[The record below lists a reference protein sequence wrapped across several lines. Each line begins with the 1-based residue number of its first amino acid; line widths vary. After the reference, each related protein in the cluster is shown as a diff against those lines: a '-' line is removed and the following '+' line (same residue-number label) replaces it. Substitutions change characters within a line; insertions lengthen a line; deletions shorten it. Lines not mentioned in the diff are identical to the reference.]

1 MFKPLQLVKIARAG
15 WRLVKD
21 PNRLDE
27 VIAIADDLGNSPAFD
42 DILRHI
48 RTQPGGAEA
57 VRDRPRI
64 RVDLPRLRAMPA
76 GSFGRE
82 VAAFMDARKLDPSAL
97 PHRPSPDDASW
108 LRAHLYETHDI
119 WHVATGFD
127 TDVPG
132 EVGLQAFYMAQ
143 FPARL
148 APILLAIVFT
158 NTFLYKFDERDA
170 RMSELVRGWQLGKQ
184 AAPLLGVR
192 WDQLW
197 NVPLADVRA
206 RLGLADPVTRAQASV
221 SPPADSSGST
231 LAA

>member
-1 MFKPLQLVKIARAG
+1 MLKPLQLVKIAVAG

-42 DILRHI
+42 DILDHV

-57 VRDRPRI
+57 IRDRPRM
-64 RVDLPRLRAMPA
+64 RVDLPRLRTLPD
-76 GSFGRE
+76 GTFGRE
-82 VAAFMDARKLDPSAL
+82 AARFMDERKLDPAAL
-97 PHRPSPDDASW
+97 PHRPSTDDATW
-108 LRAHLYETHDI
+108 LRAHLFETHDL

-132 EVGLQAFYMAQ
+132 EAGLQAFYMAQ

-170 RMSELVRGWQLGKQ
+170 RMDAIAHGWRLGKQ

-197 NVPLADVRA
+197 HVPLAEVRA
-206 RLGLADPVTRAQASV
+206 RLRLPVPAS
-221 SPPADSSGST
+221 AT